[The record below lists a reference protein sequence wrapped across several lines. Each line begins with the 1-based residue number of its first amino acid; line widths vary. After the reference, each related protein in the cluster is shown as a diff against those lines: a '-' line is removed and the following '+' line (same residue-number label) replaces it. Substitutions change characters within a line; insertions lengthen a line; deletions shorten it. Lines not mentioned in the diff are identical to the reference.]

1 MTAEARFWTPQRRRV
16 WTLVGGIAAG
26 LALFQAIAAWRESH
40 ALLINATDSLPNWAF
55 LLEKRRPLAAGD
67 LVFFRAPPS
76 EVLRVHFGEG
86 EHLFGKQVMGMAGDA
101 VTVEGREIFVN
112 GRRVATAKE
121 RSRRGVPLAP
131 IPPQVIGYGCFFL
144 ATDHPDGFDS
154 RYAAIGIVCQD
165 RILGVGRAIL

>member
-1 MTAEARFWTPQRRRV
+1 MTAKARFWTPGRRRV
-16 WTLVGGIAAG
+16 WAAVVGLAVL

-40 ALLINATDSLPNWAF
+40 ALLINTTDSLPNWAF
-55 LLEKRRPLAAGD
+55 LLEKRRPLSVGD

-86 EHLFGKQVMGMAGDA
+86 EHLFGKQVMGMSGDA
-101 VTVEGREIFVN
+101 VTVEGREVFVN

-121 RSRRGVPLAP
+121 RSRRGVPLVP
-131 IPPQVIGYGCFFL
+131 VSPQVIGHGCFFL
-144 ATDHPDGFDS
+144 ATEHPDGFDS

-165 RILGVGRAIL
+165 RILGVGKAIL